1 MRLIVP
7 IIIIIGVVIFQSVF
21 IVQEISQA
29 IVLQF
34 GDPKKIITKA
44 GLNFK
49 LPFIQNVVYLD
60 KRILNL
66 DSAPEEVI
74 AADQKRLIVDA
85 IARFKIVDPLKFY
98 ISVGNERVAR
108 SRLSTIINSRI
119 RGVLGTQE
127 LATLLSTDRAK
138 QMAIIQNDV
147 NTEAKT
153 LGIQIV
159 VIGVFLFQSI
169 VIVQEINQAI
179 VLQFGDP
186 KKIISKA
193 GLNFKLPFIQNVVF
207 LDKRILNLDNAPQEV
222 IAADQKRLIV
232 DAIARFKIVDPLKF
246 YISVGNER
254 VARSRLSTI
263 INSRIRGVLGT
274 QELATL
280 LSTDRAKQMA
290 INQNDVNTEAKT
302 LGIQIVDVRIKRADL
317 PPANSDAIYKR
328 MQTER
333 EREAKEFRAQGA
345 EIAQKIRS
353 TADKYVTVLLA
364 NPNKKSEIMKGE
376 GDGQRN
382 KIFAN
387 AFGQDP
393 QFFAFYRAMQAYE
406 TALIGGETS
415 LVLSPDSEFFKFF
428 GKAMKPR

>member
-1 MRLIVP
+1 MKIP
-7 IIIIIGVVIFQSVF
+7 KFIIPV
-21 IVQEISQA
+21 
-29 IVLQF
+29 
-34 GDPKKIITKA
+34 
-44 GLNFK
+44 
-49 LPFIQNVVYLD
+49 
-60 KRILNL
+60 
-66 DSAPEEVI
+66 
-74 AADQKRLIVDA
+74 
-85 IARFKIVDPLKFY
+85 
-98 ISVGNERVAR
+98 
-108 SRLSTIINSRI
+108 
-119 RGVLGTQE
+119 
-127 LATLLSTDRAK
+127 
-138 QMAIIQNDV
+138 
-147 NTEAKT
+147 
-153 LGIQIV
+153 IV

-169 VIVQEINQAI
+169 IIVQEINQAI

-222 IAADQKRLIV
+222 IASDQKRLII
-232 DAIARFKIVDPLKF
+232 DAITRFQITDPLKF

-280 LSTDRAKQMA
+280 LSTDRTKQMA
-290 INQNDVNTEAKT
+290 IIQSDVNEEAKSF
-302 LGIQIVDVRIKRADL
+302 GIKIIDVRIKRADL
-317 PPANSDAIYKR
+317 PPANSDAIFKR

-333 EREAKEFRAQGA
+333 EREAKEFRAEGA

-353 TADKYVTVLLA
+353 TADKDVAVLLA
-364 NPNKKSEIMKGE
+364 NANKKSEIMKGE

-387 AFGQDP
+387 AFGRDP

-415 LVLSPDSEFFKFF
+415 MVLSPDSEFFKFF